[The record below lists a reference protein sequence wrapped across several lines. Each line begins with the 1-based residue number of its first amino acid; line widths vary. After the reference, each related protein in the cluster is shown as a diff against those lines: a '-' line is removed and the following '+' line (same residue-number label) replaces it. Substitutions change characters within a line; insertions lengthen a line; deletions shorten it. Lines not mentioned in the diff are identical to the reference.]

1 MTKRQLLAGG
11 AAMPASPLAF
21 LPIPNRNELL
31 SRDDIERE
39 TDGGITRRWLELA
52 AHRGEGPP
60 MLKISRRMVRYRRD
74 AFEAWLDSF
83 QAEGRSNA

>member
-1 MTKRQLLAGG
+1 MTNRPIGPAG
-11 AAMPASPLAF
+11 ATASAVRPALSHA
-21 LPIPNRNELL
+21 RKGNELL
-31 SRDDIERE
+31 TRDDIERE

-52 AHRGEGPP
+52 AHRGDGPP

-83 QAEGRSNA
+83 QTEGRADA